1 MQQTAM
7 QELQRRLFDVGTKQR
22 PITVD
27 EMNSFIEK
35 EKQQI
40 IDAYD
45 QDLYGGLSS
54 NKKFENGK
62 QYYNQTF
69 KQD

>member
-1 MQQTAM
+1 M

-40 IDAYD
+40 IKAHSDGL
-45 QDLYGGLSS
+45 LYQRNS
-54 NKKFENGK
+54 EE
-62 QYYNQTF
+62 YYNQTF